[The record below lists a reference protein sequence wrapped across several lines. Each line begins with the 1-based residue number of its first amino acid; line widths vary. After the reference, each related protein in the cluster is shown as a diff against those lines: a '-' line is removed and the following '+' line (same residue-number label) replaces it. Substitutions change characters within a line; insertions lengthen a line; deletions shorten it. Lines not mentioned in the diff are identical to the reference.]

1 VKKIIMKSATIFAL
15 FALAFVIAVS
25 ADDDVCGVLSLV
37 DKTCVNPTAVDQC
50 HSCLVDKCN
59 YLALKDNTNCEEIQD
74 CISNSGCH

>member
-1 VKKIIMKSATIFAL
+1 MKYTTIFAL

-25 ADDDVCGVLSLV
+25 ANDDVCGVLSLV
-37 DKTCVNPTAVDQC
+37 DNTCVNPTAVDQC

-74 CISNSGCH
+74 CIINAGCH